1 MRIHYIRCRP
11 YKGNL
16 ILICPAHFLTS
27 RTIGNSN
34 IGPVVVVYASLP
46 QSEMEEEEEEKKK
59 KTTSARRYSLFKE
72 GLYKA
77 IAEKWLDG
85 YQ

>member
-1 MRIHYIRCRP
+1 MTNKCGYA
-11 YKGNL
+11 N
-16 ILICPAHFLTS
+16 A
-27 RTIGNSN
+27 
-34 IGPVVVVYASLP
+34 VVVYRSLL

-59 KTTSARRYSLFKE
+59 MTSVHRYSLLKE

-77 IAEKWLDG
+77 IAEKRLNG

>member
-1 MRIHYIRCRP
+1 MANKCR
-11 YKGNL
+11 YANA
-16 ILICPAHFLTS
+16 I
-27 RTIGNSN
+27 
-34 IGPVVVVYASLP
+34 VVYASLL

-59 KTTSARRYSLFKE
+59 MTSVRRYSLLKE

-77 IAEKWLDG
+77 IAEKWLNG